1 MIINLF
7 SKKKKNAFF
16 FESGD
21 WKFDEKNNNYHLK
34 LNLRKTKITPNTK
47 IYLYKQQGER
57 YIFMSEG
64 FEELLGNEVVYC
76 AQFPF
81 SGKIRIK

>member
-1 MIINLF
+1 MILNLF
-7 SKKKKNAFF
+7 SKKNAFF
-16 FESGD
+16 FESEQ
-21 WKFDEKNNNYHLK
+21 WKFDETNKNYYLK
-34 LNLRKTKITPNTK
+34 LDLSKTKITPRTK
-47 IYLYKQQGER
+47 IYLYKQQDEQ

-64 FEELLGNEVVYC
+64 FEQLVGCELVYC

>member
-1 MIINLF
+1 MILNLF
-7 SKKKKNAFF
+7 SKKKNAFF
-16 FESGD
+16 FEID
-21 WKFDEKNNNYHLK
+21 EWKFDENNSNYFLK
-34 LNLRKTKITPNTK
+34 LNLHKTKITANTK
-47 IYLYKQQGER
+47 VYLYKQQDDR

-64 FEELLGNEVVYC
+64 FEQLNGNEVLYC